1 MRFDT
6 AAADEMVW
14 GLQVRRDIHR
24 RGETDRWVGI
34 PRGAQGRASR
44 FGHLVFEER
53 VSPPRRV
60 ELLPYTFVRRAD
72 LATADP
78 EHGMQGG
85 LDVRLGL
92 GTGATLSATVNPD
105 FAQVE
110 QDPAVLNLSVFET
123 FFPEKRPFFLEDSR
137 TFVLP
142 YGQFPLFHSRRIG
155 ARPGRLALEAGDE
168 LVDQPDQTTILGA
181 AKLTGKAST
190 WTYGAL
196 TALTAREYATVDAVT
211 ADDHG
216 NEQVTRVERLI
227 EPLTSYSVGRL
238 QRDILS
244 GSSNVGAIATAV
256 VREGD
261 ANAFTGGGDYNLR
274 WNRNRWAFQGHWA
287 GTRAPFADGLRTGF
301 GGATQFFFVGT
312 YVGFNTHVDHFS
324 PNFRNT
330 DLGFHSF
337 RVDKTDVNGQVFLRQ
352 PDPWGIFRS
361 VQVAAGGGRVW
372 NTDNLEL
379 GRSVNSSVNAQFRNF
394 WFVNLFTGHNF
405 RTFDDLDTRGGP
417 PIVNPAETYLDVFVG
432 SDSRKTWR
440 VNLGVNG
447 GRDEEGGWNARVG
460 PFVQLQPSGRLQVS
474 VGTNYSFGQDVAQW
488 ITNQDV
494 TGNGQTDHVYG
505 QLRRDVIDVTGRVT
519 YTFHRDLTLQ
529 AFLQPFVAVGDY
541 TDIKRLARPSSFAF
555 EPATIDFDPD
565 FNRTSLRGNLVL
577 RWEYLRGSTLFVV
590 WNLSTVGDR
599 RPGVFTP
606 LADLRNVFSG
616 ESTHVFMVKMNYWL
630 GL

>member
-287 GTRAPFADGLRTGF
+287 GTRAPFADGLCAPDLVARRSSSLSEHMWDSIRTSTTGHLVALQPQLSEY
-301 GGATQFFFVGT
+301 GSGLPQFSRRQNRRERAGLPPSAGPVGHLPQCASRRGRWARLE
-312 YVGFNTHVDHFS
+312 Y
-324 PNFRNT
+324 
-330 DLGFHSF
+330 
-337 RVDKTDVNGQVFLRQ
+337 RQ
-352 PDPWGIFRS
+352 PG
-361 VQVAAGGGRVW
+361 AG
-372 NTDNLEL
+372 
-379 GRSVNSSVNAQFRNF
+379 
-394 WFVNLFTGHNF
+394 
-405 RTFDDLDTRGGP
+405 
-417 PIVNPAETYLDVFVG
+417 
-432 SDSRKTWR
+432 
-440 VNLGVNG
+440 
-447 GRDEEGGWNARVG
+447 
-460 PFVQLQPSGRLQVS
+460 
-474 VGTNYSFGQDVAQW
+474 
-488 ITNQDV
+488 
-494 TGNGQTDHVYG
+494 
-505 QLRRDVIDVTGRVT
+505 
-519 YTFHRDLTLQ
+519 
-529 AFLQPFVAVGDY
+529 
-541 TDIKRLARPSSFAF
+541 
-555 EPATIDFDPD
+555 
-565 FNRTSLRGNLVL
+565 SLR
-577 RWEYLRGSTLFVV
+577 E
-590 WNLSTVGDR
+590 
-599 RPGVFTP
+599 
-606 LADLRNVFSG
+606 
-616 ESTHVFMVKMNYWL
+616 
-630 GL
+630 